1 MIPTTWKEAFEE
13 LEYFCQLQM
22 DIINYRAKNSNSPAF
37 SDNNNIKIQAERHV
51 YYFLME
57 KMKEIKKQALLNMDE
72 DE

>member
-22 DIINYRAKNSNSPAF
+22 DIINYRAKHSASPSFA
-37 SDNNNIKIQAERHV
+37 DNNNIKIQAERHV
-51 YYFLME
+51 YYFIME
-57 KMKEIKKQALLNMDE
+57 KMKEVKKQALLNMEE